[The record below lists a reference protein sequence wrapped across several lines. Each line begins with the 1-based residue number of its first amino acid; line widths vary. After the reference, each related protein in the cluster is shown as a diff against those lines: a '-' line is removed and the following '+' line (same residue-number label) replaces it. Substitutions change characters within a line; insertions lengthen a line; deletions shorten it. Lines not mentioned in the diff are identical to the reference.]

1 MTIEDTLLQSALN
14 HPLAGK
20 RIYLACSGGRDSMA
34 LAWATLRLYQAG
46 KLDFCSTSPPTLIH
60 VHHGLQSANDDW
72 AKLVADW
79 ATKHNLPC
87 QIVKVTLSKHDEQ
100 SARNARYQAMIEQ
113 MRDSDVLMLAHHGN
127 DQAETL
133 LMRLFQGAGLTG
145 LTGIQEWQAWQ
156 QANTPN
162 NKTVYLWRPWLTIT
176 RQAISHY
183 ARHHQLPYVDDP
195 TNIQGKNTRSW
206 LRRQLLPIIE
216 KRYPQLI
223 NNLIRSVGLLN
234 DVKKIADEVYQK
246 DLQSTVNKGLNLTP
260 YDEVL
265 NIEAICQL
273 STARQSQLIHKW
285 LQGNE
290 PLPASKQRIDEI
302 LALIHRTD
310 NEHQAE
316 LKWQGQHHS
325 YSVRRYRNQLHKLR
339 DDWEQGF
346 QQVLLNKNLLAIT
359 QEQFTSDNSN
369 LPYNNI
375 INRPINKTDKFALHD
390 RQQPKSN
397 KKLMQYLGIPQWE
410 RQLVRVLEVEGNI
423 VCVFTA
429 RQVWFRS

>member
-1 MTIEDTLLQSALN
+1 MTIENTLLQSAHN

-46 KLDFCSTSPPTLIH
+46 KLGFCSTLPPTLIH
-60 VHHGLQSANDDW
+60 VHHGLQSVNDDW
-72 AKLVADW
+72 EKLVADW

-87 QIVKVTLSKHDEQ
+87 QIVKVTLSKQDEQ
-100 SARNARYQAMIEQ
+100 SARSARYQAMIEQ
-113 MRDSDVLMLAHHGN
+113 MADGDVLMLAHHGN

-156 QANTPN
+156 VKTLN
-162 NKTVYLWRPWLTIT
+162 NKTLDNGTSK
-176 RQAISHY
+176 AISHY

-206 LRRQLLPIIE
+206 LRRQLLPIIK

-223 NNLIRSVGLLN
+223 NNLIRSVSLLN
-234 DVKKIADEVYQK
+234 EVKEIADEVYQQ
-246 DLQSTVNKGLNLTP
+246 DLKSMVDKGLSLPP

-265 NIEAICQL
+265 NIEAVCQL
-273 STARQSQLIHKW
+273 SKARQSQLIHKW

-302 LALIHRTD
+302 LALIHRTNND
-310 NEHQAE
+310 QQAE
-316 LKWQGQHHS
+316 LNWQGQHHG

-346 QQVLLNKNLLAIT
+346 QQELHNHKALENKVL
-359 QEQFTSDNSN
+359 D
-369 LPYNNI
+369 NNI

-390 RQQPKSN
+390 RQQPKSS
-397 KKLMQYLGIPQWE
+397 KKLMQYLGVPQWE
-410 RQLVRVLEVEGNI
+410 RQLVRVLEVEGDI

-429 RQVWFRS
+429 RQAWFRTWS